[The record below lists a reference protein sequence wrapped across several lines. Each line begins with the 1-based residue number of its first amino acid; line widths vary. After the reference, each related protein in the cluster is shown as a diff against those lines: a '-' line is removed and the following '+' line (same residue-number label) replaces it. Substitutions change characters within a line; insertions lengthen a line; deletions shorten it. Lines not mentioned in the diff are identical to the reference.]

1 MTLQPLLQAPLLVQA
16 HVATVLLAFVV
27 GTWLLFFSR
36 KGSRLHRTFGVLFIT
51 LMVSTAIIALFI
63 HRRMPD
69 SPIFG
74 LSRTHLLIPVVLF
87 AVWRAL
93 DGVFNDKIRQHRV
106 WVSGLYFGALV
117 TTGVVNAFEH
127 YGITHA
133 IFAGP

>member
-1 MTLQPLLQAPLLVQA
+1 MTLRPLLDAPLLVQA
-16 HVATVLLAFVV
+16 HVATVVLAFFV

-36 KGSRLHRTFGVLFIT
+36 KGSPRHRTFGVLFIT
-51 LMVSTAIIALFI
+51 LMVSTALIALFI

-69 SPIFG
+69 SPLFG
-74 LSRTHLLIPVVLF
+74 LSRTHLLIPLVLF

-93 DGVFNDKIRQHRV
+93 DGVFNGKMRQHRV

-117 TTGVVNAFEH
+117 TTGLVNAFEH

-133 IFAGP
+133 VFATP

>member
-1 MTLQPLLQAPLLVQA
+1 MVQA
-16 HVATVLLAFVV
+16 HVATVLSAFLV

-36 KGSRLHRTFGVLFIT
+36 KGSPLHRSFGVLFIV
-51 LMVSTAIIALFI
+51 LLVSTAFIALFI

-69 SPIFG
+69 SPFFG

-93 DGVFNDKIRQHRV
+93 DGVLKANFRQHRV
-106 WVSGLYFGALV
+106 WVSGLYFGGLII
-117 TTGVVNAFEH
+117 TGFVNAFEH

-133 IFAGP
+133 VFAG

>member
-1 MTLQPLLQAPLLVQA
+1 MTLQPLLQAPVVVQA
-16 HVATVLLAFVV
+16 HVATVLLALGV

-36 KGSRLHRTFGVLFIT
+36 KGSPLHRAFGVLFVT
-51 LMVSTAIIALFI
+51 AMVSTALIALFI
-63 HRRMPD
+63 HRRAPD
-69 SPIFG
+69 SAIFG

-93 DGVFNDKIRQHRV
+93 DGVFNGRMKQHRV

-117 TTGVVNAFEH
+117 TTGLVNAFEH

-133 IFAGP
+133 VFAGP